1 MDKPVEKP
9 KCTHTNTYVAVRH
22 TSGISLVKCKDCGKV
37 V

>member
-9 KCTHTNTYVAVRH
+9 KCAHAKTYVAVRH
-22 TSGISLVKCKDCGKV
+22 TSGISLVKCKDCEKV